1 MKNLSNWSLILGKK
15 GLMRV
20 SNLLANTYIKEG
32 KNITAD
38 KVNKVLAFSDIKIT
52 QNMLDKILS
61 RPRIKF
67 SNLDSDTIRSPKFLE
82 SIGTIRGKLQV
93 PGVYIWRHLSSND
106 MYVGSSSMLAR
117 RLIGYF
123 NNTHKNTGKLI
134 PLIKKEGIS
143 AFNLEVIP
151 LTEDYVINQELSLEQ
166 YFLLHSKFNLN
177 VIKVVND
184 FSGARSKPL
193 YMYTKDFAELIY
205 SSHIQEDF
213 IFKLRIHH
221 TIFTKSLNTGAIYL
235 GKYVFTD
242 KPVIGAKE
250 SNMSEEEINILL
262 DKDKLEENNIKG
274 ISRKILIKNINNNE
288 VKSFDSISSCLVY
301 LNSIAPSNKSTLYRY
316 IKSQKPYNGFIC
328 QWQSEPISLVKDKA
342 IEVNV
347 TNILNGDT
355 VNYTSFR
362 KAALSFAPE
371 NITTGST
378 LKALAEKGELFKGK
392 YKITIISKDN
402 K

>member
-1 MKNLSNWSLILGKK
+1 
-15 GLMRV
+15 
-20 SNLLANTYIKEG
+20 
-32 KNITAD
+32 
-38 KVNKVLAFSDIKIT
+38 
-52 QNMLDKILS
+52 
-61 RPRIKF
+61 
-67 SNLDSDTIRSPKFLE
+67 
-82 SIGTIRGKLQV
+82 
-93 PGVYIWRHLSSND
+93 

-262 DKDKLEENNIKG
+262 DKDKLKENNIKG

-328 QWQSEPISLVKDKA
+328 Q
-342 IEVNV
+342 
-347 TNILNGDT
+347 
-355 VNYTSFR
+355 
-362 KAALSFAPE
+362 
-371 NITTGST
+371 
-378 LKALAEKGELFKGK
+378 
-392 YKITIISKDN
+392 
-402 K
+402 